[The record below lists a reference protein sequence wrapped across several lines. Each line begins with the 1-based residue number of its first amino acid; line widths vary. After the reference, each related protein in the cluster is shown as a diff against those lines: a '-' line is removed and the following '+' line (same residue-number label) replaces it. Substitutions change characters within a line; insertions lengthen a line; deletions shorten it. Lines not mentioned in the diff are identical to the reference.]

1 MYRVSFKALSN
12 SLKVGIVTPLDP
24 KRLDQDPVLHPIN
37 RNLKS
42 STEFSEPF
50 MRPQQSMAATEV
62 KGRERM
68 EPREL
73 DECVQIHRSSPEG
86 ARQLT
91 DDELVMLVQK
101 KVQSLLNTN
110 ITHLYFFDIT
120 STGDPRALAGGGPG
134 GRLSRGGG
142 AQEVHRATEQEV
154 PKMS

>member
-1 MYRVSFKALSN
+1 
-12 SLKVGIVTPLDP
+12 
-24 KRLDQDPVLHPIN
+24 
-37 RNLKS
+37 
-42 STEFSEPF
+42 
-50 MRPQQSMAATEV
+50 
-62 KGRERM
+62 M

-110 ITHLYFFDIT
+110 INHLYFFDII
-120 STGDPRALAGGGPG
+120 STGDPRALVGGGSG
-134 GRLSRGGG
+134 GRLPRGCG

-154 PKMS
+154 SKNAINQLDY

>member
-1 MYRVSFKALSN
+1 M
-12 SLKVGIVTPLDP
+12 
-24 KRLDQDPVLHPIN
+24 HPID

-50 MRPQQSMAATEV
+50 MRPQQSMVATEV
-62 KGRERM
+62 EGRARM

-101 KVQSLLNTN
+101 KVKSLENTN
-110 ITHLYFFDIT
+110 
-120 STGDPRALAGGGPG
+120 
-134 GRLSRGGG
+134 
-142 AQEVHRATEQEV
+142 E
-154 PKMS
+154 